1 MVIRNQLL
9 TEAAGPTSRAME
21 LCDTWLECTQ
31 HVKAWVPH
39 FSNTSWH
46 RSYAIYFLCSGF
58 TDEMVHGHIIDPQL
72 PGLGQCAGI
81 RTLRVTDVR
90 ISFLMRQRTRFEAG
104 QVYVVFGSL
113 APVWHPETREWMG
126 QLPRRTP
133 FAGAVKI
140 AGQRPAH
147 REYRVAE
154 LYAGAMGGWATAA
167 KELPQWTVEVSVECD
182 KQAASTYCL
191 NHPCLVCHDPGDLA
205 QRPDTKPLLALGEI
219 ENLLWTNLLNLVD
232 VNVFTI
238 SSPCQSWSNIG
249 SRSGTASPNGR
260 TLMHAVQLCRLLQPS
275 VVLFEQVA
283 GFRQHDEFDQFMQ
296 AMQEAGFRVAT
307 SGVHDLE
314 LISYT
319 TRRRWLA
326 VFVNTL
332 HVHRWDILG
341 KWLHPVVRACPTYQ
355 PEEHCIALWT
365 KEQRR
370 VVSIKEDEFQ
380 VLNDP
385 DLLPRWQRGAPG
397 AQTGALPF
405 RVQGAG
411 MTLPTIVA
419 SYRKSVDI
427 PKDQLLPAG
436 LMSWVIR
443 DAYGDIRWMGKFE
456 AAVALGFPATM
467 ALPQDERVAFQAV
480 GNAISPMQALLAM
493 TAAHNACLAQQADPG
508 EDLFQPAVSALR
520 SRTKPMDTYMIRAFG
535 IHHEAVVSRLH
546 SPQYDI
552 QCPHCQQQTSQPLLL
567 PCIECCMVACHRCIS
582 EQCLPSHFQVVQ
594 AKRLEDEG
602 NVLRSEPV
610 LAGAALYTAEDLD
623 TGFIHEVNCFRTPDL
638 GALVIHEDLHS
649 QTRFFHNQ
657 EMIQDYYRP
666 EHGTHVH
673 FKRFLRQDDACP
685 LCLTFGMNTQL
696 RICLS
701 CKRMGCKLCI
711 VDKCDRCTNGKLTCR
726 SCHEKAADSKLR
738 ALHEAVTLQV
748 EQDTVP
754 IIPAWDWTLVCD
766 IEAEWQLLTVMC
778 FPTGR
783 ATIKRSQYY
792 DGTHITATIRAM
804 GYQVEDAVQIFWGD
818 STTPNLLKAIDSY
831 IMVIPTSYLVSGLIP
846 VISRSPTG
854 ESIRMVRPTQSGEAW
869 QHQVLSPDE
878 RDRGFVLAHGEHNLE
893 GETVFT
899 LRAGDT
905 IRKIPP
911 WREQERFL
919 EAPDEGMEVLDEVM
933 EVSPVAQIP
942 TSGLGGTMPGTI
954 TNWCGVVM
962 LDGRFQPL
970 PLPWPGQTWADWVA
984 HLPLPAVDRLWATW
998 NGRVIDAH
1006 SPVEGRPILLRL
1018 HARLPGGAKGSNARG
1033 DATSRKL
1040 TSHLEAKGVPTSA
1053 APDRAEAIIAAVGL
1067 PAVQSAY
1074 ESTDPWRALKTAVG
1088 TKIRMVKTEEV
1099 KAFKQKPA
1107 ASSDSRGPDPWQ
1119 LADPWQQ
1126 EPKPPKDGPKVC
1138 ITLAHGHFVDQG
1150 GDPLAVLHQL
1160 VAEGKGVA
1168 LSSTEEAQTF
1178 ATANYL
1184 LSEEELG
1191 AVVVAPQQPKTGS
1204 LECREISFPAM
1215 HGEDKVLLK
1224 GFLIDFGQKRVRTK
1238 EAVHRVDLEPQ
1249 NTTTMAIEVRRE
1261 YQQNWDN
1268 VAKNPMRFVWS
1279 CIDGLQRNVVST
1291 WSRKFFSGRRESKPD
1306 VASTWHMFLK
1316 VPGDAIEPFLRLSG
1330 KHGIFIT
1337 PKASE
1342 TNNVAGHY
1350 RVIWLDHADLEKA
1363 LTLQRAHPE
1372 IIGLVRGRDTLGVR
1386 VKVGDYSTT
1395 RVKLEPTWSSQ
1406 GLLTDIVVEQ
1416 KWVVAPLPAHSD
1428 RGSLQQALIKLP
1440 WRAVPL
1446 KQLSATTWL
1455 VGSSLA
1461 APPPTDVIEIGGQPV
1476 LITKQTA
1483 KATRNTDQV
1492 VLAAPPAFRRSFNT
1506 EINKGRWQTPATV
1519 VSQSDAAMEQAS
1531 GPPATARTL
1540 LADLRDEVNT
1550 RLGDFQAQIQ
1560 TAVNQVNVR
1569 VQEAQ
1574 DIAATAAMEAEAL
1587 ATKQDHR
1594 IQQVENAV
1602 QQLSIS
1608 IVTKADLTGA
1618 LSAAME
1624 QQSKEL
1630 RLLLAKRS
1638 PDATPTNDTKAQ
1650 RTG

>member
-1 MVIRNQLL
+1 M
-9 TEAAGPTSRAME
+9 
-21 LCDTWLECTQ
+21 
-31 HVKAWVPH
+31 
-39 FSNTSWH
+39 
-46 RSYAIYFLCSGF
+46 
-58 TDEMVHGHIIDPQL
+58 
-72 PGLGQCAGI
+72 
-81 RTLRVTDVR
+81 
-90 ISFLMRQRTRFEAG
+90 
-104 QVYVVFGSL
+104 
-113 APVWHPETREWMG
+113 
-126 QLPRRTP
+126 
-133 FAGAVKI
+133 
-140 AGQRPAH
+140 
-147 REYRVAE
+147 
-154 LYAGAMGGWATAA
+154 
-167 KELPQWTVEVSVECD
+167 
-182 KQAASTYCL
+182 
-191 NHPCLVCHDPGDLA
+191 
-205 QRPDTKPLLALGEI
+205 
-219 ENLLWTNLLNLVD
+219 
-232 VNVFTI
+232 
-238 SSPCQSWSNIG
+238 
-249 SRSGTASPNGR
+249 
-260 TLMHAVQLCRLLQPS
+260 
-275 VVLFEQVA
+275 
-283 GFRQHDEFDQFMQ
+283 
-296 AMQEAGFRVAT
+296 
-307 SGVHDLE
+307 
-314 LISYT
+314 
-319 TRRRWLA
+319 
-326 VFVNTL
+326 
-332 HVHRWDILG
+332 
-341 KWLHPVVRACPTYQ
+341 
-355 PEEHCIALWT
+355 
-365 KEQRR
+365 
-370 VVSIKEDEFQ
+370 
-380 VLNDP
+380 
-385 DLLPRWQRGAPG
+385 
-397 AQTGALPF
+397 
-405 RVQGAG
+405 
-411 MTLPTIVA
+411 
-419 SYRKSVDI
+419 
-427 PKDQLLPAG
+427 
-436 LMSWVIR
+436 
-443 DAYGDIRWMGKFE
+443 
-456 AAVALGFPATM
+456 
-467 ALPQDERVAFQAV
+467 
-480 GNAISPMQALLAM
+480 
-493 TAAHNACLAQQADPG
+493 
-508 EDLFQPAVSALR
+508 
-520 SRTKPMDTYMIRAFG
+520 
-535 IHHEAVVSRLH
+535 
-546 SPQYDI
+546 
-552 QCPHCQQQTSQPLLL
+552 
-567 PCIECCMVACHRCIS
+567 
-582 EQCLPSHFQVVQ
+582 
-594 AKRLEDEG
+594 
-602 NVLRSEPV
+602 
-610 LAGAALYTAEDLD
+610 
-623 TGFIHEVNCFRTPDL
+623 
-638 GALVIHEDLHS
+638 
-649 QTRFFHNQ
+649 
-657 EMIQDYYRP
+657 
-666 EHGTHVH
+666 
-673 FKRFLRQDDACP
+673 
-685 LCLTFGMNTQL
+685 
-696 RICLS
+696 
-701 CKRMGCKLCI
+701 
-711 VDKCDRCTNGKLTCR
+711 
-726 SCHEKAADSKLR
+726 
-738 ALHEAVTLQV
+738 
-748 EQDTVP
+748 
-754 IIPAWDWTLVCD
+754 
-766 IEAEWQLLTVMC
+766 
-778 FPTGR
+778 
-783 ATIKRSQYY
+783 
-792 DGTHITATIRAM
+792 
-804 GYQVEDAVQIFWGD
+804 
-818 STTPNLLKAIDSY
+818 
-831 IMVIPTSYLVSGLIP
+831 
-846 VISRSPTG
+846 
-854 ESIRMVRPTQSGEAW
+854 
-869 QHQVLSPDE
+869 
-878 RDRGFVLAHGEHNLE
+878 
-893 GETVFT
+893 
-899 LRAGDT
+899 
-905 IRKIPP
+905 
-911 WREQERFL
+911 
-919 EAPDEGMEVLDEVM
+919 
-933 EVSPVAQIP
+933 
-942 TSGLGGTMPGTI
+942 
-954 TNWCGVVM
+954 
-962 LDGRFQPL
+962 
-970 PLPWPGQTWADWVA
+970 
-984 HLPLPAVDRLWATW
+984 
-998 NGRVIDAH
+998 
-1006 SPVEGRPILLRL
+1006 
-1018 HARLPGGAKGSNARG
+1018 
-1033 DATSRKL
+1033 
-1040 TSHLEAKGVPTSA
+1040 
-1053 APDRAEAIIAAVGL
+1053 
-1067 PAVQSAY
+1067 
-1074 ESTDPWRALKTAVG
+1074 
-1088 TKIRMVKTEEV
+1088 
-1099 KAFKQKPA
+1099 
-1107 ASSDSRGPDPWQ
+1107 
-1119 LADPWQQ
+1119 
-1126 EPKPPKDGPKVC
+1126 C

-1168 LSSTEEAQTF
+1168 LSSTEEVQTF

-1350 RVIWLDHADLEKA
+1350 RVIWLDHANLEKA

-1519 VSQSDAAMEQAS
+1519 VSQSEAAMEQAS

-1638 PDATPTNDTKAQ
+1638 PDATPTNDSKAQ